1 MRLSFTIDS
10 DLLYR
15 GVLKGNFDCIVV
27 YLAIYSQT
35 GLLPNRINVLRRT
48 MLFRINRMFELSSY
62 LNQISIINWYL
73 TFVLFDLC
81 LIPPLSLKCPIL
93 STQSVIPYIWAVYI
107 VYAISP
113 FYYTRIVYQVRVKE
127 YNLLYHAVEATKKT
141 LFKYSLSLSSQ
152 AKPLVL
158 KR

>member
-1 MRLSFTIDS
+1 MYTAHIYGITDCVERMGHFKLNGGIRQRSNNTKV
-10 DLLYR
+10 YR

-107 VYAISP
+107 VYAIS
-113 FYYTRIVYQVRVKE
+113 
-127 YNLLYHAVEATKKT
+127 
-141 LFKYSLSLSSQ
+141 SQ
-152 AKPLVL
+152 NCL
-158 KR
+158 